1 VSGFDDALARRP
13 ARERGE
19 IFETQRGPFSA
30 LGRTIRAARA
40 RALFGEPDPSN
51 VVSNAFQELVGSVP
65 LPSDIPALAPLFQIA
80 PELATPGLGPQ
91 ETELLTRAVPEVER
105 LQARGIGPLARD
117 VGRIAALNPL
127 TTATLAG
134 GTIAGGAALA
144 RRTVPVLREAA
155 TRAAR
160 EPIIA
165 VAGLPR
171 GRRLPQTGIPGT
183 APEVA
188 TRQIGAGSAEG
199 QAAVAGLGREAESFD
214 QAFNRLWRQD
224 VSPEEAAATAER
236 MSGQKRP
243 TGFDP
248 ARAVAQA
255 RFRALSEAGQGD
267 IFTAALESRPA
278 AARATV
284 PTAETRRAAAP
295 GAVEKPA
302 EAGAPRKFQPTEVRT
317 SELSFHAPFQNRASV
332 TARGEF
338 VDEEGIQ
345 QFLRDAGGKFDPDRR
360 GRITVWKDNLGE
372 IGERGRSYVLDGHH
386 RVVLAAS
393 DWQLENG
400 RYVSKGPV
408 DRPMDA
414 VRFRG
419 NYQEALAFSR
429 DANRGGRPN
438 TYAETSASRS
448 VSEEVG
454 GALSR
459 LIGEAPF
466 EARIPR
472 AAAAP
477 VAPST
482 RIVPPAKPPRKRP
495 PAPPAGGEPPD
506 ADAALKRI
514 RAALRAAPALQRE
527 QKAIFRK
534 VRGQVAAKMR
544 SVRERVPGEAG
555 VRERFRVMKTG
566 PIERVQFES
575 LRGKIAQVDVDA
587 LVDRINTHPKLAG
600 EYDRQN
606 AAVGLLKLFGQ
617 HGGAVP
623 TDSELALLREVYGSD
638 FVKDVLAKRPLIEK
652 AWEAGVEVLN
662 LPRALMAT
670 GDLSAPFRQG
680 VVFVGAPKE
689 FTRALG
695 TMARAAL
702 SERKYVDA
710 LDRIKLR
717 PSYGAM
723 RDGGLALTEAGGVI
737 AQREER
743 FLSNLAEKIPLAGRL
758 VSASNRGYVAFLN
771 QLRADV
777 FDDYLR
783 AAIRAGVDRDDAAV
797 RIASFV
803 NAATGRGSL
812 GALERAAP
820 VLNGLFFS
828 PRLAAGR
835 ITTPYHYLRLPAGAR
850 RRALQ
855 TLIADGALAASIMSL
870 AKLGG
875 AEVGTDARSA
885 DFLKVRF
892 PTPRGNAPLSLIVGV
907 PAFFGVG
914 TQTYGGETRYDI
926 LAGQQQ
932 YMRLAVQL
940 ATGEVVSSTTGR
952 VMRLGEGYKPITRK
966 DVLARFI
973 AQKENPV
980 VSFVDEWLTGKD
992 FRGQPFELDKAVRER
1007 LVPMVAQD
1015 LADLISEG
1023 GLEAPSLEFGVRGT
1037 PSVEADTTAGDS
1049 FEEALRRRA
1058 SNQ

>member
-1 VSGFDDALARRP
+1 
-13 ARERGE
+13 
-19 IFETQRGPFSA
+19 
-30 LGRTIRAARA
+30 
-40 RALFGEPDPSN
+40 
-51 VVSNAFQELVGSVP
+51 
-65 LPSDIPALAPLFQIA
+65 
-80 PELATPGLGPQ
+80 
-91 ETELLTRAVPEVER
+91 
-105 LQARGIGPLARD
+105 
-117 VGRIAALNPL
+117 
-127 TTATLAG
+127 
-134 GTIAGGAALA
+134 
-144 RRTVPVLREAA
+144 
-155 TRAAR
+155 
-160 EPIIA
+160 
-165 VAGLPR
+165 
-171 GRRLPQTGIPGT
+171 
-183 APEVA
+183 
-188 TRQIGAGSAEG
+188 
-199 QAAVAGLGREAESFD
+199 
-214 QAFNRLWRQD
+214 
-224 VSPEEAAATAER
+224 

-278 AARATV
+278 AAGATV

-345 QFLRDAGGKFDPDRR
+345 QFLRDAGGKFDPDGG

-652 AWEAGVEVLN
+652 AWEASVEVLN

-717 PSYGAM
+717 RRRSDA
-723 RDGGLALTEAGGVI
+723 RW
-737 AQREER
+737 
-743 FLSNLAEKIPLAGRL
+743 
-758 VSASNRGYVAFLN
+758 
-771 QLRADV
+771 
-777 FDDYLR
+777 
-783 AAIRAGVDRDDAAV
+783 RAGAHRSRRRDRPARGAV
-797 RIASFV
+797 PLEPRREDPAGW
-803 NAATGRGSL
+803 AL
-812 GALERAAP
+812 GQRLE
-820 VLNGLFFS
+820 
-828 PRLAAGR
+828 PRLRGVPEPAPR
-835 ITTPYHYLRLPAGAR
+835 RRLRRLPARGDPGRGRSR
-850 RRALQ
+850 RCRR
-855 TLIADGALAASIMSL
+855 
-870 AKLGG
+870 
-875 AEVGTDARSA
+875 TD
-885 DFLKVRF
+885 
-892 PTPRGNAPLSLIVGV
+892 
-907 PAFFGVG
+907 
-914 TQTYGGETRYDI
+914 
-926 LAGQQQ
+926 
-932 YMRLAVQL
+932 
-940 ATGEVVSSTTGR
+940 R
-952 VMRLGEGYKPITRK
+952 V
-966 DVLARFI
+966 
-973 AQKENPV
+973 
-980 VSFVDEWLTGKD
+980 
-992 FRGQPFELDKAVRER
+992 VRER
-1007 LVPMVAQD
+1007 GHGSGISRRTRARGAGAERAFLLAAARCGTDHDALPLPAPAGRCAEARAANADRRWRPSRLDHVARETRRRRGRHGCPLGRFSQGPVPNASWQRPAFAHRRRPR
-1015 LADLISEG
+1015 LLRSRHADLWRRD
-1023 GLEAPSLEFGVRGT
+1023 SL
-1037 PSVEADTTAGDS
+1037 
-1049 FEEALRRRA
+1049 
-1058 SNQ
+1058 